1 MLKDAEV
8 LIALDDDYEYLCKDF
23 SVACEP
29 HECVSST
36 WGRVLCLISICIT
49 VCMLLLCQSLI
60 HKIKQSCFE
69 KIVVRR

>member
-29 HECVSST
+29 HECV
-36 WGRVLCLISICIT
+36 RVVLGGGFF
-49 VCMLLLCQSLI
+49 V
-60 HKIKQSCFE
+60 
-69 KIVVRR
+69 